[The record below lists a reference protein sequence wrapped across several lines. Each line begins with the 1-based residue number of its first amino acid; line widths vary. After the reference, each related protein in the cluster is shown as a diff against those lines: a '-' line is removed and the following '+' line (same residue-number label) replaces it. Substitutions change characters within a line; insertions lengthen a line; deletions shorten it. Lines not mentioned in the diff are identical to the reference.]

1 MCCSICNSDPT
12 GAHELRV
19 TGLRFHGPRAQ
30 GSMAPGQ
37 DPPAHFSPGKLHRFQ
52 FCPKLGPLN
61 QYSTQN
67 NHRGA
72 TTLNH
77 TSNHTSNTAHPQS
90 DALPSRQSTY
100 VQKLQLHRLINCL
113 PNSAINNI
121 RFEGHPNRLY
131 LGFRELTDH
140 INPGT
145 KATDL
150 RPHSRSADQR
160 TRYDSHHID
169 RRYSPQQVYS
179 QLCDQH
185 SSYLSSTGLSLL
197 FRDQNQQP
205 LKARNSR
212 TFISFPR
219 SKPTPVQGAVSRSVS
234 HTFLNIPLVEGYEF
248 NPSSCQI
255 LIGGLFVSAIDCGL
269 FKASLS
275 QFLLHII
282 GSTTVHRFY
291 PTSALLVPQSN
302 RLNFGFRD
310 QVRRLLQT
318 APLIWQSTLV

>member
-1 MCCSICNSDPT
+1 M
-12 GAHELRV
+12 
-19 TGLRFHGPRAQ
+19 
-30 GSMAPGQ
+30 
-37 DPPAHFSPGKLHRFQ
+37 
-52 FCPKLGPLN
+52 
-61 QYSTQN
+61 
-67 NHRGA
+67 
-72 TTLNH
+72 
-77 TSNHTSNTAHPQS
+77 
-90 DALPSRQSTY
+90 DA
-100 VQKLQLHRLINCL
+100 
-113 PNSAINNI
+113 
-121 RFEGHPNRLY
+121 
-131 LGFRELTDH
+131 
-140 INPGT
+140 GT

-169 RRYSPQQVYS
+169 RRYSPGRLFRPVYKEVDFNPFS
-179 QLCDQH
+179 ARSLIDCFYVSATKANKFTLNSVINTQLSEFDR
-185 SSYLSSTGLSLL
+185 LSLL

-212 TFISFPR
+212 LSSPFHDLSQHPFKTGFSIPR
-219 SKPTPVQGAVSRSVS
+219 SIGAVSRSVS

-282 GSTTVHRFY
+282 GSTTVHRFAQVFSI